1 MKKRVFVLFLFL
13 YNFAIIPFPRQVRS
27 GIILSLIL
35 ILISF
40 RKGITRKIPL
50 FLGRPFLCYSILF
63 LISIAFYLYN
73 SLEDITVPV
82 MYLQNC
88 IPV

>member
-40 RKGITRKIPL
+40 RIRYHKKNSSVLGEAISLL
-50 FLGRPFLCYSILF
+50 FYSISDFYCFLF
-63 LISIAFYLYN
+63 I
-73 SLEDITVPV
+73 
-82 MYLQNC
+82 
-88 IPV
+88 